1 MQALFSYFWKPKRK
15 TGLQNSSLH
24 MENQFKN
31 NAIRGPINS
40 WLLKVMSAYMDK
52 KFGETKAMLFQDHP
66 QTVVEIGSG
75 TGENMRYLKKG
86 THLIAVEPNIHMHEN
101 LRKTADKY
109 GIYLEIKSLV
119 GEAIDLADNSCEFVV
134 STLVLCTVND
144 LQECLLQIKRILKP
158 SGKFVFIEHVGARE
172 GSFLSGI
179 QNLLH
184 KPWHYCFEGC
194 HTNRDIQPVIESAG
208 FSDLRIETY
217 NLYSPIVPI
226 IPQIRGIAIK

>member
-1 MQALFSYFWKPKRK
+1 
-15 TGLQNSSLH
+15 
-24 MENQFKN
+24 MENKFKN

-52 KFGETKAMLFQDHP
+52 KFGESKATLFQDHP

-86 THLIAVEPNIHMHEN
+86 TYLIAVEPNIHMHEN
-101 LRKTADKY
+101 LRKTAEKY
-109 GIYLEIKSLV
+109 GIHLEIKSLV

-144 LQECLLQIKRILKP
+144 LQECLQQIKRILKP
-158 SGKFVFIEHVGARE
+158 SGKFVFIEHVKAKERTL
-172 GSFLSGI
+172 LSLI

-194 HTNRDIQPVIESAG
+194 HTNRDIRPVIESAG
-208 FSDLRIETY
+208 FSDLQIEDY